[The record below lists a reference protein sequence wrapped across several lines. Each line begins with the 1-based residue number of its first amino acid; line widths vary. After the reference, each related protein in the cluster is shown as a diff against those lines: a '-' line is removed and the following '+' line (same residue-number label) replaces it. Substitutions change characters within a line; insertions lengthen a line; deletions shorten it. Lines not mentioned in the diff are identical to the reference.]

1 MVTVAEPVR
10 PPALSPFEMARWIW
24 RQLTSMRTA
33 LFLLFLLALAAIP
46 GSLFPQRGVNPVEV
60 SAYRAAHP
68 GISPW
73 LDRVGAFDVYAT
85 PWFAATYLLLFVS
98 LVGCVLPRSLQHFRA
113 MRGAPPRAP
122 RNLMRLPVSRYFD
135 SSEPPAAI
143 LARASGSLR
152 GSRFRVVDGDG
163 WVAGEKGYLRETG
176 NLIFHLSLVV
186 LLVGVAIGSLGGV
199 KGIALVVEGDGF
211 ANTVTQYD
219 QITPGRAYDL
229 ADLPPFSFTLDDFR
243 ATYEAGPVQTGAART
258 FEAQLSVVDRP
269 GATPRIDTVQV
280 NAPLNVDGFKVFLVG
295 HGYAPVFTVRDG
307 RGRVVLDQPVPCIPQ
322 DGNFSS
328 QCVVKVPDAR
338 PEQLAFTGF
347 FFPTVV
353 PGGGPAS
360 YFPGAENPEAYL
372 NAWTGDLHLDDGV
385 ARSVYSLDTDGLTAV
400 KSKPTDGI
408 PLVMPLKVGDTYT
421 LPDGLGTVTFTGLQ
435 EWATFEVA
443 HDPGKGLA
451 LAGAVGAIGG
461 LLLSLFVRRR
471 RVWVRAKAGPS
482 GATVVEVAGLSK
494 TEGGRVEDD
503 VDALSTVLLDRPGS
517 VRPPESVAVPGLA
530 PPGPGD
536 VNDANDEHDEHDEH
550 SQPTGRRGED

>member
-1 MVTVAEPVR
+1 M
-10 PPALSPFEMARWIW
+10 W

-46 GSLFPQRGVNPVEV
+46 GSLFPQRGVNPVQV
-60 SAYRAAHP
+60 SDYRAAHP

-73 LDRVGAFDVYAT
+73 LDRLGAFDVYAT

-98 LVGCVLPRSLQHFRA
+98 LVGCVLPRTLQHFRA
-113 MRGAPPRAP
+113 MRGAPPPAP

-135 SSEPPAAI
+135 SSEPPASV
-143 LARASGSLR
+143 LERASQSLR
-152 GSRFRVVDGDG
+152 GSRFRVVDGEG
-163 WVAGEKGYLRETG
+163 WVAAEKGYLRETG

-186 LLVGVAIGSLGGV
+186 LLIGVAIGSLGGV

-219 QITPGRAYDL
+219 QVTPGRAYNL
-229 ADLPPFSFTLDDFR
+229 GNLPPFSFTLDDFV

-258 FEAQLSVVDRP
+258 FEAHLSVVDEP
-269 GATPRIDTVQV
+269 GAAPRSATVQV
-280 NAPLNVDGFKVFLVG
+280 NSPLNVDGFKVFLVG
-295 HGYAPVFTVRDG
+295 HGYAPVFTVKDG

-338 PEQLAFTGF
+338 PDQLAFTGY
-347 FFPTVV
+347 FFPTVIE
-353 PGGGPAS
+353 GGGPQS
-360 YFPGAENPEAYL
+360 YFPGAENPQAYL

-385 ARSVYSLDTDGLTAV
+385 AQSVYSLDTAKLTAV

-408 PLVMPLKVGDTYT
+408 PLVMPLKIGQTYT
-421 LPDGLGTVTFTGLQ
+421 LPDGLGTITFTGLQ

-443 HDPGKGLA
+443 HDPGKGMA
-451 LAGAVGAIGG
+451 LTGAMTAIAG

-471 RVWVRAKAGPS
+471 RVWVRATSGPG
-482 GATVVEVAGLSK
+482 GATVVWVAGLSK

-503 VDALSTVLLDRPGS
+503 VDAVSKVLLDRPGS

-530 PPGPGD
+530 PPGSGEGQD
-536 VNDANDEHDEHDEH
+536 QRDEQDAQDAQDAQDERDM
-550 SQPTGRRGED
+550 PRGED